1 MQNSKWL
8 DWDKKVLEYPGTL
21 TDTTDKTPEKHKN
34 ETSVSFVS
42 PPPGISQNL
51 FGGFDG
57 RGSGPFVIFHGPIR
71 TGSDAPE
78 TKYLESIFESST
90 INSPWHIEP
99 AAVKYPG
106 WLMATNLETG
116 SIVEWK
122 KGAGDRTDRWT
133 SATISGSIGGTY
145 RVSTRIDGLCRT
157 IVKLRG

>member
-1 MQNSKWL
+1 MTNKWIDRLDSTPQNIKRGGHPL
-8 DWDKKVLEYPGTL
+8 PTKPTKP
-21 TDTTDKTPEKHKN
+21 TPKPQN
-34 ETSVSFVS
+34 DSFVS
-42 PPPGISQNL
+42 SVGW
-51 FGGFDG
+51 GA
-57 RGSGPFVIFHGPIR
+57 GPFVIFHGPIR
-71 TGSDAPE
+71 TDSDTPE
-78 TKYLESIFESST
+78 TKNLESIFESST
-90 INSPWHIEP
+90 IKSPWHIEP

-157 IVKLRG
+157 IVKLRE